1 MIFRRLPLLLAIAGM
16 ITACSNSSNDTQV
29 FGGHTDIINHRITL
43 QDGQV
48 TIHAEGA
55 PDAVVDGSGKLTIDG
70 HDVPVNDAQRAL
82 LQHYNASAQAM
93 REDAIATGKAGA
105 ATAAKAVGSVA
116 SKLAGSDED
125 KAAAHDEIE
134 AAAKNVKVAAGKICD
149 DVASMKAAQDE
160 LATQLDAF
168 KPYATAL
175 GEANVEKCRE
185 HSSN

>member
-1 MIFRRLPLLLAIAGM
+1 MNPRHLPSLLALAVLV
-16 ITACSNSSNDTQV
+16 TACSNSSNDTQV
-29 FGGHTDIINHRITL
+29 FGGRTDIINHRITM

-48 TIHAEGA
+48 TIHADGA
-55 PDAVVDGSGKLTIDG
+55 PDAVVDGNGKLTIDG
-70 HDVPVNDAQRAL
+70 RDVPVNDAQRAL
-82 LQHYNASAQAM
+82 LQRYNASAQSM

-116 SKLAGSDED
+116 SKLTGSDED
-125 KAAAHDEIE
+125 KAAAHDQIE
-134 AAAKNVKVAAGKICD
+134 AAAKDVKVAAAKICD
-149 DVASMKAAQDE
+149 DVASMKKAQDE

>member
-1 MIFRRLPLLLAIAGM
+1 MIFRRLPLVLAMAGM
-16 ITACSNSSNDTQV
+16 IAACSNSSNDTQV
-29 FGGHTDIINHRITL
+29 FGGRTDIINHRISM

-48 TIHAEGA
+48 TIHADGA

-82 LQHYNASAQAM
+82 LQRYNASAQAM

-105 ATAAKAVGSVA
+105 ATAAKAMGSVA
-116 SKLAGSDED
+116 SKLAGGDAD
-125 KAAAHDEIE
+125 KAAAHDQIE
-134 AAAKNVKVAAGKICD
+134 AAAKDVERAADKICD

-160 LATQLDAF
+160 LASQLDAF

-175 GEANVEKCRE
+175 GEANVEKCRK
-185 HSSN
+185 HTSN

>member
-1 MIFRRLPLLLAIAGM
+1 MTYRHLPWLLAMAGLVA
-16 ITACSNSSNDTQV
+16 ACSHSSDDTQV
-29 FGGHTDIINHRITL
+29 FGGHTDTINHHITL
-43 QDGQV
+43 SDGKV
-48 TIHAEGA
+48 TIKADGV
-55 PDAVVDGSGKLTIDG
+55 PDAVVDEHGQLTIDG
-70 HDVPVNDAQRAL
+70 HEVPVTDAQRAL
-82 LQHYNASAQAM
+82 LQRYNASAQAM

-116 SKLAGSDED
+116 SKLTGSDED

-185 HSSN
+185 HSAN